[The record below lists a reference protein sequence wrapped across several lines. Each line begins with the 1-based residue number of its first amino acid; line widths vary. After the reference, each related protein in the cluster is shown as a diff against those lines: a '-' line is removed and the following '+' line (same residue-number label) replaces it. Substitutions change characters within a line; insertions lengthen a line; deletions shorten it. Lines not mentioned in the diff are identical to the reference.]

1 MPGLLTS
8 RLHTLQGAV
17 RKERDMYSYYIPDD
31 DDRMPHAVARSLQS
45 RADEPLMFLRLFLV
59 VGIFFVAIGG
69 FHQFIG

>member
-1 MPGLLTS
+1 
-8 RLHTLQGAV
+8 
-17 RKERDMYSYYIPDD
+17 MYSYYIPDD

-59 VGIFFVAIGG
+59 VGIFFAAIGG